1 MVGIPA
7 EKAEET
13 RAVLAV
19 LIEKAVPMLRPYSE
33 KIPVPVP
40 VKSLDEISRIEVEVK
55 VDLAR
60 EDRTIIPVTARPLHI
75 VSIAEKITTQMT
87 QSAEN

>member
-40 VKSLDEISRIEVEVK
+40 APDIRIV
-55 VDLAR
+55 
-60 EDRTIIPVTARPLHI
+60 I
-75 VSIAEKITTQMT
+75 
-87 QSAEN
+87 